1 MYSDTNVAVLL
12 LQYLTN
18 NKHTKHIKHYVRNCS
33 LGDWFVL
40 YQMSRFVII
49 IIMVVIIFVA
59 IIFVVIIVVIIIW
72 LSTGVMSRCVCLIL
86 SLPP

>member
-1 MYSDTNVAVLL
+1 MIMDQRNARCFNTLNGIIN

-40 YQMSRFVII
+40 YQMSRLAPVI
-49 IIMVVIIFVA
+49 VLNNLFLIIFL
-59 IIFVVIIVVIIIW
+59 IINN
-72 LSTGVMSRCVCLIL
+72 
-86 SLPP
+86 

>member
-1 MYSDTNVAVLL
+1 MLDVRLFRIKTLCHYQ

-40 YQMSRFVII
+40 YQMSRSAPVIVLNNLFLINLLI
-49 IIMVVIIFVA
+49 IYD
-59 IIFVVIIVVIIIW
+59 
-72 LSTGVMSRCVCLIL
+72 
-86 SLPP
+86 